1 MSYKIIADSSCE
13 LPQEY
18 MNDSRF
24 ELIPF
29 GMEIDG
35 YHMIDNKEINIVELL
50 QRIAKSP
57 TCAKSSCPSPQTFWE
72 EFETEAENI
81 YVIAISSKLSG
92 CYNSAVL
99 AKNMYEEKADNKN
112 IFVIDSLS
120 ASCGESQL
128 ALRAMELEEKG
139 MPFEEITK
147 NLEAYRDALSTYFVL
162 DNIETLRKNGR
173 MSGVKALVA
182 STLNIKPVLAGDHG
196 SIAQAGQA
204 VGIKKALAKMA
215 DQIAKQ
221 VTGAKD
227 KRIMITYCNN
237 PERAEYVKKLLQE
250 KTEFTDYVIMKMSGL
265 SSLYAND
272 GGIIVTY

>member
-1 MSYKIIADSSCE
+1 MKYKIIADSSCE
-13 LPQEY
+13 LPQGY
-18 MNDSRF
+18 MEDERF
-24 ELIPF
+24 KLIPF

-35 YHMIDNKEINIVELL
+35 YHMIDNKGINIPELL
-50 QRIAKSP
+50 KRIADSP
-57 TCAKSSCPSPQTFWE
+57 VCAKSSCPSPQTFLE
-72 EFETEAENI
+72 EFETEAKNI
-81 YVIAISSKLSG
+81 YVITISSKLSG

-99 AKNMYEEKADNKN
+99 AKNMYDEKEHDKN

-128 ALRAMELEEKG
+128 ALRAMELEDAG
-139 MPFEEITK
+139 QSFEEITK
-147 NLEAYRDALSTYFVL
+147 KLEEYRDQISTFFVL

-204 VGIKKALAKMA
+204 VGIKKALARMV

-221 VTGAKD
+221 VTDAKH

-237 PERAEYVKKLLQE
+237 PQRAEYVKKLLQE
-250 KTEFTDYVIMKMSGL
+250 KTEFEDYVIMGMSGL